1 MDYYRKIID
10 ALREY
15 FSQAAWERLFLS
27 GGCYWLANLLHQGI
41 QDSVLMINRLEEHC
55 ALYFEHGLYD
65 VRGRISA
72 QNFHPASQREIRFMQ
87 KNYVPRFETKGL
99 EQYLAARMQQVR
111 PRWRNS
117 K

>member
-15 FSQAAWERLFLS
+15 FPQAGWERLFLS

-55 ALYFEHGLYD
+55 AL
-65 VRGRISA
+65 

-111 PRWRNS
+111 PRWRDS
-117 K
+117 KCL